1 MLNSKKMKYILL
13 LPLILGLNACEKT
26 QIVESDVPVREY
38 IVVNSELN
46 SASVFDGVTFT
57 KTLPVG
63 VTYNIKAA
71 ELKDVK
77 AYIKVNG
84 IQVIPLHYVIN
95 GIYKPLY
102 EIIIQ
107 AGNTYELFAER
118 GGTTIYSTTK
128 VPFVPEINQANYIAG
143 GFYIQASIKVHPD
156 EVYGAI
162 WVIGQGV
169 DKASSFP
176 SLGIPDTSALSISVI
191 TNNIPDRYLGNLY
204 AGLRNIQVYSYD
216 KQYLEYFNSAKINVP
231 AGNGFM
237 QSGGTVGWNVYGNN
251 VIGMFIG
258 VGKGEIQNVN

>member
-1 MLNSKKMKYILL
+1 MKYIFL
-13 LPLILGLNACEKT
+13 LPLIILLNACEKT
-26 QIVESDVPVREY
+26 QIVESDVPVQEY

-46 SASVFDGVTFT
+46 SASVFEGVTFT

-84 IQVIPLHYVIN
+84 VQVIPLHYVID

-102 EIIIQ
+102 ELIIQ
-107 AGNTYELFAER
+107 AGYTYDLYAER
-118 GGTTIYSTTK
+118 GGTVIYSNTK
-128 VPFVPEINQANYIAG
+128 VPFVPEVNQANYIAG
-143 GFYIQASIKVHPD
+143 GSYFQANIKVHPG

-176 SLGIPDTSALSISVI
+176 SLSIPDTNAASISVI
-191 TNNIPDRYLGNLY
+191 TNNLPDQYLGNLY

-216 KQYLEYFNSAKINVP
+216 KQYTAYYNSAKINVP
-231 AGNGFM
+231 AGNGFL
-237 QSGGTVGWNVYGNN
+237 QSGGTVGWNVFGNN

-258 VGKGEIQNVN
+258 VGKGAIQNIN